1 MKTLFTLLLLLPL
14 FSFSQ
19 EEETPNNPKNTTYDV
34 VAVSPEYPGGP
45 SAMSQ
50 FIVDNFQYPEKA
62 IKRNEQG
69 TIWIEFEVRK
79 SGDLSDIKVVKGV
92 SRSLDA
98 ECVRIIALMPK
109 WSPGEQKGKK
119 VNVRYT
125 IPIKARMET
134 PKKKRNSL
142 FRRR

>member
-1 MKTLFTLLLLLPL
+1 MKTILTLFLLLPL

-19 EEETPNNPKNTTYDV
+19 EEETPDKSKSTTYNV

-62 IKRNEQG
+62 IKKNEQG
-69 TIWIEFEVRK
+69 TIWIEFVVRK

-109 WSPGEQKGKK
+109 WKPGEQEGKK

-125 IPIKARMET
+125 IPIKAKMET
-134 PKKKRNSL
+134 PKKKRKAL
-142 FRRR
+142 FRR